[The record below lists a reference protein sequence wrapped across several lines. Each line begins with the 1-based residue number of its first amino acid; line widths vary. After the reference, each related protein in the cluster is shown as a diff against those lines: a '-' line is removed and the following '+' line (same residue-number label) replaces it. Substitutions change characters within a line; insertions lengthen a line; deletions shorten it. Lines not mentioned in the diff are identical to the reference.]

1 MKTLWSGALLAAV
14 LASGCLPDYKGTF
27 LDPEHLT
34 PAAEEAKTPAQP
46 TPPVTAEQVTAKN
59 AAEKARSLADEI
71 KREENADR
79 IKKGEMT
86 DKPKL
91 AIP

>member
-1 MKTLWSGALLAAV
+1 MRKVASGLILASL
-14 LASGCLPDYKGTF
+14 LASGCIMDFDVSF
-27 LDPEHLT
+27 LEPKSPVSIVEEGKAPSQ
-34 PAAEEAKTPAQP
+34 PA
-46 TPPVTAEQVTAKN
+46 PPVTMEQVNEKN

-79 IKKGEMT
+79 MKNGEMT

>member
-1 MKTLWSGALLAAV
+1 MKTFLSGAFLAAV

-27 LDPEHLT
+27 LDPEHAATAPEIANT
-34 PAAEEAKTPAQP
+34 PSRPAE
-46 TPPVTAEQVTAKN
+46 PVTAEQVNEKN
-59 AAEKARSLADEI
+59 AAEKARGLADEI

-79 IKKGEMT
+79 IKNGEMT

>member
-1 MKTLWSGALLAAV
+1 MTRIASGLILASL
-14 LASGCLPDYKGTF
+14 LASGCVFDNSFLYPKSPDMT
-27 LDPEHLT
+27 E
-34 PAAEEAKTPAQP
+34 AEGEFHTRIGL
-46 TPPVTAEQVTAKN
+46 PPVTVEQVNEKN
-59 AAEKARSLADEI
+59 AAEKAQILADEI

-79 IKKGEMT
+79 IKNGEMT

>member
-1 MKTLWSGALLAAV
+1 MKKMVSGLILASL

-27 LDPEHLT
+27 LDPER
-34 PAAEEAKTPAQP
+34 AATAPEMAKTPSRSAE
-46 TPPVTAEQVTAKN
+46 PVTVEQVNEKN

-79 IKKGEMT
+79 IKNGEMT

>member
-1 MKTLWSGALLAAV
+1 MKKIVGGLILTSL

-27 LDPEHLT
+27 LDPDRASTAPEVT
-34 PAAEEAKTPAQP
+34 KTPSQP
-46 TPPVTAEQVTAKN
+46 AEPVSVDQVTEKN

-71 KREENADR
+71 TREENADR
-79 IKKGEMT
+79 IKNGEIK